1 MYWDLGIGNILL
13 LLYKRSKEI
22 EEYHTITISKDQ
34 ALFLLFSNPERQA
47 PCFFHSCFW
56 SLLLPLLHILFSP
69 LSISSNLS
77 VFYLLLQLFL
87 FFFLISVFYFSLS
100 IVFCSVSLSTL
111 HLSLDSLP
119 SSTLFLFPFPRLF
132 LFFLFNY
139 LFPLFLSRPFSSS
152 TSLPVSNLPLSLTHL
167 ILLPLNPLHT
177 IQEVQNGRCTSL
189 LKAYPRQER

>member
-1 MYWDLGIGNILL
+1 MFL
-13 LLYKRSKEI
+13 
-22 EEYHTITISKDQ
+22 IS
-34 ALFLLFSNPERQA
+34 S
-47 PCFFHSCFW
+47 S
-56 SLLLPLLHILFSP
+56 SSSSYSLFSP
-69 LSISSNLS
+69 LHI
-77 VFYLLLQLFL
+77 LQPLCF
-87 FFFLISVFYFSLS
+87 
-100 IVFCSVSLSTL
+100 
-111 HLSLDSLP
+111 LP
-119 SSTLFLFPFPRLF
+119 SSTTVSVLLFNLRVSTFLYRSFSVLYPSLPYTYLSIPYPRPLFLFPFPRLF